1 MPPRIRFV
9 EHRIDRFRADP
20 ASIRN
25 ATLVIVSVTT
35 ASVILGALVMWIFA
49 DRDFPDY
56 WTALWFTL
64 QTVTT
69 VGYGDV
75 TPDTPVGRVMA
86 GIVMIFA
93 IGFLAIVTALITS
106 TFVDASQRQ
115 RRRADHEADRASNE
129 AFHARIDEL
138 HDRLTAIEATL
149 ARIEGRAPTGTGAP
163 DARDGGDLTPPA
175 AADDAGA

>member
-1 MPPRIRFV
+1 MRIPRPGIVDRRF
-9 EHRIDRFRADP
+9 DRFRADP
-20 ASIRN
+20 ASVRN

-35 ASVILGALVMWIFA
+35 ASVLAGSFVMWIFA

-75 TPDTPVGRVMA
+75 TPDSGAGRFIA

-106 TFVDASQRQ
+106 TFVDAAQRQ
-115 RRRADHEADRASNE
+115 RRRQDSADERESN
-129 AFHARIDEL
+129 ARVHARLDEL
-138 HDRLTAIEATL
+138 HERLAAIEATL
-149 ARIEGRAPTGTGAP
+149 GRLEGRSAPAQASDVGPIRPPDTGAP
-163 DARDGGDLTPPA
+163 TDPSA
-175 AADDAGA
+175 